1 MVKSIENGTSLPPF
15 LVKCYEMV
23 DDDSTN
29 ELISW
34 SQTNDSFIIWDD
46 SKFSSQLLSKY
57 FKHSNF
63 SSFVRQLNIYGFRKT
78 DTDRWEFANEAFV
91 KGQKHLLKNIT
102 RRKQPQGLAQRKS
115 SQKTS
120 QLKETDDSL
129 APEEDKRVGLWKEVE
144 NLKTDKNALMQELKK
159 LRQHQQISQS
169 KLLLLR
175 EQLKGM
181 EKNQQQMLSFI
192 VMAMQSPG
200 FLVQLLQPKENN
212 WRMPESGKN
221 VLSEVT
227 DECELA
233 PSDGMIVRYQPPT
246 DGDLVPASTTPM
258 LNSEDLMEFDLSSD
272 EMRDLLGDVDFLS
285 GPLDEKHSPYENY
298 GQLILPDMSGDDYML
313 EQLLLSSPSIE
324 NEQAAKLDADNNE
337 CQNKNME
344 TSEFQSL
351 LDKSES
357 MEVLTKQMG
366 YLNSESGQ
374 KY

>member
-15 LVKCYEMV
+15 LVKCYEIV

-34 SQTNDSFIIWDD
+34 SESSDSFIIWDD

-91 KGQKHLLKNIT
+91 KGQKHLLKSIT
-102 RRKQPQGLAQRKS
+102 RRKQPQGVVQRKS
-115 SQKTS
+115 CQKTS
-120 QLKETDDSL
+120 QLNELDNSL
-129 APEEDKRVGLWKEVE
+129 ASEEDKIVELWKEVE

-159 LRQHQQISQS
+159 LRQHQQTSHG
-169 KLLLLR
+169 KLVLLR

-192 VMAMQSPG
+192 VMAMQNPG

-221 VLSEVT
+221 KLSEVT
-227 DECELA
+227 DDCKPA

-246 DGDLVPASTTPM
+246 DGDLVPACTTPF
-258 LNSEDLMEFDLSSD
+258 LNSEDVMEFDFSTD
-272 EMRDLLGDVDFLS
+272 EMRDLLEDVDLLS
-285 GPLDEKHSPYENY
+285 GPLDGKHPPYENH
-298 GQLILPDMSGDDYML
+298 GQLILPDISGDDYML
-313 EQLLLSSPSIE
+313 EQLLSSPSIE
-324 NEQAAKLDADNNE
+324 NVQAAELDEDNNE

-344 TSEFQSL
+344 TSDFQSL
-351 LDKSES
+351 LDNSES

-366 YLNSESGQ
+366 ILSSEGSQ
-374 KY
+374 RY